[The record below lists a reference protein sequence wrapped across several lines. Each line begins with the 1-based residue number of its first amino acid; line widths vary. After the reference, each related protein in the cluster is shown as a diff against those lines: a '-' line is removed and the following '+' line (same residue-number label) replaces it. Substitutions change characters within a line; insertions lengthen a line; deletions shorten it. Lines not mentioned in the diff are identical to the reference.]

1 MFYFRYFEFNLFC
14 VGNNELTNQVFRL
27 NWAFIS
33 LESATYEIGEDQ
45 KNLVIT
51 LIRRGYLGETSF
63 VSK

>member
-1 MFYFRYFEFNLFC
+1 MFCFRYFEFNLFC